1 VITAQVFVCAR
12 ARVGSISLPEFR
24 NQPKSVPTPGVK
36 LLSITSDNCN
46 DAGCTM
52 CGLLYQV
59 LIADMQ
65 HPDSMRKYSLWDAA
79 QGTLEREYHLGLQL
93 LTIFVVVRK
102 ERR

>member
-1 VITAQVFVCAR
+1 
-12 ARVGSISLPEFR
+12 
-24 NQPKSVPTPGVK
+24 
-36 LLSITSDNCN
+36 
-46 DAGCTM
+46 M